1 MAKNRIAELK
11 EQEYNMEYQQL
22 MFTHQ
27 QKQEEIQ
34 QAHIKQYQDFN
45 QHWDFEL
52 QRAQEEDQTE
62 IVDLENKHTKGL
74 EENRNNLEENLPM
87 QFKHSAELLNLRSIQ
102 KSLAKQKNYQDA
114 HQVQLR
120 ANEMEDKE
128 KNQHLEN
135 RHKKILA
142 AEAKLM
148 QKQQNEMNA
157 LRKKLEGRMNERLK
171 LREVE
176 HNKILQSYENSKRA
190 IENQQT
196 LERNKLEKAYK
207 VRPGT
212 ASQQSMMAS

>member
-1 MAKNRIAELK
+1 
-11 EQEYNMEYQQL
+11 MEYQQL
-22 MFTHQ
+22 MFSHQ

-52 QRAQEEDQTE
+52 QRAQEEDQQE
-62 IVDLENKHTKGL
+62 IVDLENRHTKAL
-74 EENRNNLEENLPM
+74 EENRAQLEENLPLT
-87 QFKHSAELLNLRSIQ
+87 FKHSAELLNLRSIQ

-114 HQVQLR
+114 HQVQIR
-120 ANEMEDKE
+120 ANEMEEKE
-128 KNQHLEN
+128 KNAHMEQ

-148 QKQQNEMNA
+148 AKQQNEMNA

-196 LERNKLEKAYK
+196 LERNKLEKAFK

-212 ASQQSMMAS
+212 ATS

>member
-1 MAKNRIAELK
+1 MAKNRILELK

-62 IVDLENKHTKGL
+62 IVDLENRHTKGL
-74 EENRNNLEENLPM
+74 EENRQNLEENLPM
-87 QFKHSAELLNLRSIQ
+87 NFKYSAELLNLRSIQ

-120 ANEMEDKE
+120 ANEMEEVE
-128 KNQHLEN
+128 KVQHLEA

-148 QKQQNEMNA
+148 QKQQTEMNA

-176 HNKILQSYENSKRA
+176 HNKIL
-190 IENQQT
+190 
-196 LERNKLEKAYK
+196 
-207 VRPGT
+207 
-212 ASQQSMMAS
+212 

>member
-1 MAKNRIAELK
+1 
-11 EQEYNMEYQQL
+11 ME
-22 MFTHQ
+22 
-27 QKQEEIQ
+27 E
-34 QAHIKQYQDFN
+34 
-45 QHWDFEL
+45 
-52 QRAQEEDQTE
+52 
-62 IVDLENKHTKGL
+62 
-74 EENRNNLEENLPM
+74 
-87 QFKHSAELLNLRSIQ
+87 
-102 KSLAKQKNYQDA
+102 
-114 HQVQLR
+114 
-120 ANEMEDKE
+120 KE
-128 KNQHLEN
+128 KADHLET

-212 ASQQSMMAS
+212 ATQQSVMASQSKMGASKMGRSTTGAKRK